1 MVVLFFYNNYTAQCL
16 VNRAELMAVVLH
28 TLFIEFADPSQSPP
42 SINAG
47 GLYKLLKGVFKE
59 MKKKKDKP
67 TREETKLFMTFMDQD
82 GDGKKKKNIFF

>member
-1 MVVLFFYNNYTAQCL
+1 
-16 VNRAELMAVVLH
+16 MAVVLH
-28 TLFIEFADPSQSPP
+28 TLFMEFADPSQSPP

-67 TREETKLFMTFMDQD
+67 TREETKIFMTFMDQD
-82 GDGKKKKNIFF
+82 GDGKRNKKKNLFCEF

>member
-1 MVVLFFYNNYTAQCL
+1 M
-16 VNRAELMAVVLH
+16 NRAELMAVVLH